1 MGPFVHGNGR
11 CPYRVGTIKAS
22 ELGGLWRSMPKT
34 MSFALLFCPFR
45 VFRIQRIRDEVDDFI
60 SRLRNARGLVICG
73 AAYRIGGCCRPLR
86 HQNPLLC
93 ILRP

>member
-1 MGPFVHGNGR
+1 MARARPISGRHHQGVGIGRTLAVHAEDNCLLHYWLFVHFGF
-11 CPYRVGTIKAS
+11 S
-22 ELGGLWRSMPKT
+22 W
-34 MSFALLFCPFR
+34 
-45 VFRIQRIRDEVDDFI
+45 IQRIRDEVDDFI